1 MSEPAN
7 AITSLAFVLAAAGIV
22 LVHRRNGVFALLV
35 AAVGVGSLIQHGP
48 HPHWQAYAHDLPLA
62 AVLAYVAV
70 DAGSDL
76 TGRKLSPAWWL
87 VPTACVVPAIAF
99 GHDAST
105 IFQVLLAVVAI
116 GLSVQRARRRPAQ
129 RRTLVA
135 ALLLLGTGAVIG
147 TAGGHA
153 IWHVLAATSLCLLA
167 AVVGERSP
175 RDTES
180 AKGGRHEHER

>member
-48 HPHWQAYAHDLPLA
+48 HPSWQAYAHDLPLA

-70 DAGSDL
+70 DAASDL

-87 VPTACVVPAIAF
+87 VPAACVAPAIAF
-99 GHDAST
+99 GHDAS
-105 IFQVLLAVVAI
+105 IVQVVLAVVAI
-116 GLSVQRARRRPAQ
+116 GLSVQRARRRPAL
-129 RRTLVA
+129 RRTLIA

-153 IWHVLAATSLCLLA
+153 IWHVLAAASLHLLA
-167 AVVGERSP
+167 AAVSERGP

-180 AKGGRHEHER
+180 AKGGTHEHER